1 MWVINRNRVELNGQ
15 LGNTVPEKLTD
26 GPFPLNREGRR
37 ASDALLDHLAAMILK
52 GELITGN
59 PLPSEREL
67 MKQYGVSRSVVRET
81 IIALANRGWLKT
93 NPGFRPVVN
102 KPDYDSA
109 LDSVGRVVAHLT
121 TDEEGVKNIFE
132 SRVFFE
138 AALARWAALH
148 ARKDDIRELEEKLV
162 RNREAIGVRRL
173 FEATDVAFHDVL
185 YTIPRNPVYPAIHRA
200 YVDWLRKPWSSI
212 EGTAEIDLMMYA
224 GHEGIFKAIVNRDPD
239 LAEESLR
246 RHLNTAWEFVRSTFD
261 FQAWAGGPPGRP
273 SVPPASEP
281 SGRG

>member
-1 MWVINRNRVELNGQ
+1 MLDGRNRLNLDGQ
-15 LGNTVPEKLTD
+15 LAEAVPEELTD
-26 GPFPLNREGRR
+26 GPSPLNRAGRR
-37 ASDALLDHLAAMILK
+37 ASDALLDHLASMILR

-67 MKQYGVSRSVVRET
+67 MKRYGVSRSVVRET
-81 IIALANRGWLKT
+81 IIGLAGRGLLKT
-93 NPGFRPVVN
+93 SPGFRPVVN
-102 KPDYDSA
+102 KPDYDAA
-109 LDSVGRVVAHLT
+109 LDSVGRLVAHLT

-132 SRVFFE
+132 SRVFLE
-138 AALARWAALH
+138 ASLARWAALN
-148 ARKDDIRELEEKLV
+148 ARKDDIRELEERLL
-162 RNREAIGVRRL
+162 RNREAVGVRRI

-212 EGTAEIDLMMYA
+212 ERTAEIDLVMYA
-224 GHEGIFKAIVNRDPD
+224 GHEGIFKAIVDRDPD

-261 FQAWAGGPPGRP
+261 FQARAGGTARP
-273 SVPPASEP
+273 SVSPSPEPAS
-281 SGRG
+281 GQ

>member
-1 MWVINRNRVELNGQ
+1 MPQE
-15 LGNTVPEKLTD
+15 LTD
-26 GPFPLNREGRR
+26 GPFPLNRVGRR
-37 ASDALLDHLAAMILK
+37 ASDALQDRLASMILN

-67 MKQYGVSRSVVRET
+67 MKRYGVSRSVVRET
-81 IIALANRGWLKT
+81 IIALANRGLLRT
-93 NPGFRPVVN
+93 SPGFRPVVN

-109 LDSVGRVVAHLT
+109 LDSVGRLVSHLM

-138 AALARWAALH
+138 AALARWAALN
-148 ARKDDIRELEEKLV
+148 ARKDDIRDLEEKLA
-162 RNREAIGVRRL
+162 RNREAVGVRRV

-224 GHEGIFKAIVNRDPD
+224 GHEGIFKAVVDRDPD

-261 FQAWAGGPPGRP
+261 FQAWSGGPGRSSVALPP
-273 SVPPASEP
+273 SESSRE
-281 SGRG
+281 